1 MLSITYISSA
11 AQLLS
16 ESELIALL
24 RHIRPINERLGIT
37 GMLLYRDGNIIQ
49 TIEGPNEAVQQA
61 FDKIQKDGRHKDVF
75 VLLKEEINQ
84 RQFPNWSMGFHN
96 VAGISE
102 DALNGYS
109 SFLKDPVAA
118 AAFKENPEPALQLL
132 TMFRENMH

>member
-1 MLSITYISSA
+1 MLSLTYISSA
-11 AQLLS
+11 AQLLT
-16 ESELIALL
+16 ENELIQLL
-24 RHIRPINERLGIT
+24 QHIRPINQHLGIT

-49 TIEGPNEAVQQA
+49 TIEGPTDAVEQA
-61 FDKIQKDGRHKDVF
+61 FAKIQRDGRHKDVF
-75 VLLKEEINQ
+75 VLLRQEISQ

-102 DALNGYS
+102 EALSGYS

-118 AAFKENPEPALQLL
+118 AAFRDNPEPAFQLL